1 MKLFKY
7 FLVIF
12 LTVFIFNSSQAFA
25 ENAKNDIFIS
35 KVSNSMIEISNIGE
49 DFQFLK
55 LEIIQNGKILGLIRD
70 GIFLKR
76 SQILFGSEK
85 LDGKLSAE
93 FIFSQP
99 IELKINDRKVDFL
112 CGYSMNCKKKN
123 APIFENENILIREGF
138 LNNFEISQ
146 NDVIFKSGG
155 LADKG
160 QDFCENIQINE
171 ILANSNE
178 QFLELKNNSNEIIK
192 LKNCKIEVY
201 LGNNKKP
208 QIYNFTDEEITAS
221 GFLTLDSDN
230 DFKFLKTGINR
241 IIFLNSEN
249 HEIQKV
255 ENSHSKKDSS
265 WIFEGEK
272 WIQSFKI
279 TKNSENILQICE
291 DGFKL
296 NSENKCEKVKKTCEE
311 GYFLN
316 EESGR
321 CNKKRDEKSEKICE
335 NGYVLNLET
344 NHCNK
349 VLAEKNIAECS
360 DGYYRNTETNRC
372 RKISLASLSKKEV
385 LCAPGYTRNPET
397 NRCRKNISET
407 KRELTP
413 CKDGYER
420 NEETNRCR
428 KIIKNNSEE
437 EGKVEKAG
445 EDSKNTEFVGW
456 WMVVVIILVFLVIMF
471 FEFRKDIFVKFSKG
485 KK

>member
-25 ENAKNDIFIS
+25 EIAQNGIFIS

-49 DFQFLK
+49 DFPFSK
-55 LEIIQNGKILGLIRD
+55 LEIVQNGKSLSLIRD

-76 SQILFGSEK
+76 SQILLGSEK
-85 LDGKLSAE
+85 SDGKLSAE
-93 FIFSQP
+93 FTFSQP

-112 CGYSMNCKKKN
+112 CSYNMNCKKKN
-123 APIFENENILIREGF
+123 APIFENENVLIREGF
-138 LNNFEISQ
+138 LNKFEISQ

-155 LADKG
+155 LADKE

-208 QIYNFTDEEITAS
+208 KIYNFTDEEIAAT
-221 GFLTLDSDN
+221 GFLTLDFGN
-230 DFKFLKTGINR
+230 DFKFLKTGMNR

-255 ENSHSKKDSS
+255 EISHSKKDSS

-272 WIQSFKI
+272 WIQSVKI
-279 TKNSENILQICE
+279 TKNSENILQICK

-296 NSENKCEKVKKTCEE
+296 NSENKCEKVKKTCAE

-344 NHCNK
+344 KRCNK
-349 VLAEKNIAECS
+349 VLAKKNIAECP

-372 RKISLASLSKKEV
+372 RKTSSALLSKKEV
-385 LCAPGYTRNPET
+385 LCAPGYTRNPKT

-407 KRELTP
+407 KRALAP

-428 KIIKNNSEE
+428 KIIKNNGEE

-445 EDSKNTEFVGW
+445 EDSKNAEFIGW
-456 WMVVVIILVFLVIMF
+456 WMVAAIILISLAIMF
-471 FEFRKDIFVKFSKG
+471 FEFRKDIFAKFSKG

>member
-25 ENAKNDIFIS
+25 EIAQNGIFIS

-49 DFQFLK
+49 DFPFSK
-55 LEIIQNGKILGLIRD
+55 LEIVQNGKSLSLIHD

-85 LDGKLSAE
+85 SDGKLSAE
-93 FIFSQP
+93 FTFSQP

-112 CGYSMNCKKKN
+112 CSYNMNCKKKN
-123 APIFENENILIREGF
+123 APIFENENVLIREGF
-138 LNNFEISQ
+138 LNKFEISQ

-155 LADKG
+155 LADKE

-208 QIYNFTDEEITAS
+208 QIYNFTDEEIAAS

-255 ENSHSKKDSS
+255 EISHSKKDSS

-279 TKNSENILQICE
+279 TKNRENILQICE

-321 CNKKRDEKSEKICE
+321 CNKKRDEKSEK
-335 NGYVLNLET
+335 N
-344 NHCNK
+344 
-349 VLAEKNIAECS
+349 
-360 DGYYRNTETNRC
+360 
-372 RKISLASLSKKEV
+372 
-385 LCAPGYTRNPET
+385 
-397 NRCRKNISET
+397 
-407 KRELTP
+407 
-413 CKDGYER
+413 
-420 NEETNRCR
+420 
-428 KIIKNNSEE
+428 
-437 EGKVEKAG
+437 
-445 EDSKNTEFVGW
+445 
-456 WMVVVIILVFLVIMF
+456 M
-471 FEFRKDIFVKFSKG
+471 
-485 KK
+485 